1 MGNLHTYVLTK
12 DLKKK
17 TFVVKIWNVK
27 QAIGIQMTFI
37 LENKHQKEQLFGK
50 MLLFFQELMY
60 SF

>member
-1 MGNLHTYVLTK
+1 MGNLHTYALTK

-50 MLLFFQELMY
+50 M
-60 SF
+60 